1 MASRETAQSIEWH
14 EECYANWLR
23 SHQTEVDRLQAIADR
38 VAKGG
43 LDLDRYRRQI
53 DEAKRR
59 KKKSFDRDKFFV
71 QKREV
76 PDAQ

>member
-23 SHQTEVDRLQAIADR
+23 SHRAETDRLNRIAER
-38 VAKGG
+38 VARDG
-43 LDLDRYRRQI
+43 LDLDGYRRQI

-71 QKREV
+71 KKREV
-76 PDAQ
+76 PDAW